1 VGGGTHALPLGRGS
15 YVTIAEAEL
24 FADLRRVANR
34 MLWRPVLAFLKPYRG
49 RLAVLLGLCALS
61 TAFMLI
67 QPFYFRAIIDAAIG
81 QRAERAGIP
90 FAPSGSL
97 AVLTLMLLAV
107 GCGNV
112 LASLATVWYQSRLSH
127 DLFVDVQSQLYDRV
141 QRMPYGFFIHANP
154 GAVVNRLEN
163 EASYASFTMTS
174 VFNSAFAALLSL
186 TAGVALLSVY
196 DWRLVVILAFLGAFV
211 VPSRWL
217 RRRVQSHAVLQ
228 SQVAE
233 KYLGIMHER
242 LSVSGSLLTRL
253 FGLQE
258 HNLSAFSKQTHHFRK
273 LGVRVAWLQ
282 GLGGSIVSIGT
293 VLALAGV
300 AWFGGTAVAAG
311 TFTVGTLALLF
322 FYVRIL
328 STPIQDYGRIRFE
341 LTRALV
347 AFGRVFEIR
356 DFPAY
361 MTFPTPTSTAE
372 PLPGSLQFQNV
383 SFAYPDPSLFA
394 PASLRY
400 ADARPGTDAI
410 DGPQLVLE
418 DVTFSVRP
426 GSFVALVGSSGS
438 GKSTTAA
445 LAARLF
451 DPTTGR
457 VVAGGIDIREIPESQ
472 LVKTV
477 GLVTQDTLLFHDTIR
492 NNLLLAR
499 PDATDK
505 ELVRACAAAGI
516 HQFLRSLPAGY
527 GTMVGERGVRLSGGQ
542 RQRIAFA
549 RMVLRD
555 PSIIILDEATA
566 HLDAE
571 SESLLREAVES
582 VLAGRT
588 RVVIAHRLSTIVDAD
603 EVLVLEH
610 GHIVE
615 RGTHGELLDAGGR
628 YRQLYRTQLLSTEEA
643 IDVTP

>member
-1 VGGGTHALPLGRGS
+1 M
-15 YVTIAEAEL
+15 TIGEAEL

-34 MLWRPVLAFLKPYRG
+34 ALWRPVLGFLRPYRG
-49 RLAVLLGLCALS
+49 RIAVLLGLCALS
-61 TAFMLI
+61 TGFMLV
-67 QPFYFRAIIDAAIG
+67 QPFYFRAIIDAALG
-81 QRAERAGIP
+81 ERAQRAGIP
-90 FAPSGSL
+90 FMTSGSL
-97 AVLTLMLLAV
+97 SALTLMLLAV
-107 GCGNV
+107 GCANV
-112 LASLATVWYQSRLSH
+112 GSSLATAWYQSRLSH
-127 DLFVDVQSQLYDRV
+127 DLFIDVQSQLYDRV

-154 GAVVNRLEN
+154 GAVVNRLEH

-186 TAGVALLSVY
+186 TAGIALLSVY

-211 VPSRWL
+211 VPSRWI
-217 RRRVQSHAVLQ
+217 RRRVQSQAVLQ

-233 KYLGIMHER
+233 RYLGIMHER

-258 HNLSAFSKQTHHFRK
+258 HNLSAFSKQTHQFRK
-273 LGVRVAWLQ
+273 LGTKIAWLQ
-282 GLGGSIVSIGT
+282 GLGGSIISVGT

-356 DFPAY
+356 DFPSY
-361 MTFPTPTSTAE
+361 MTFPPDTSNE
-372 PLPGSLQFQNV
+372 DPLPGSLEFRNV
-383 SFAYPDPSLFA
+383 SFAYPDPSILA
-394 PASLRY
+394 PGSLRY
-400 ADARPGTDAI
+400 ADARPETDTIA
-410 DGPQLVLE
+410 GPQMVLNA
-418 DVTFSVRP
+418 VSFTVRP

-451 DPTTGR
+451 DPTDGQIL
-457 VVAGGIDIREIPESQ
+457 VGGIDVREIPERQ
-472 LVKTV
+472 LVKSV

-492 NNLLLAR
+492 SNLLLAR
-499 PDATDK
+499 SDATDK
-505 ELVRACAAAGI
+505 DLVRACAAASI
-516 HQFLRSLPAGY
+516 HPFLRSLPAGY

-588 RVVIAHRLSTIVDAD
+588 RIVIAHRLSTIVDAD
-603 EVLVLEH
+603 EILVLEH
-610 GHIVE
+610 GRIVE
-615 RGTHGELLDAGGR
+615 RGTHVELLEADGR
-628 YRQLYRTQLLSTEEA
+628 YMQLYRTQLLSTEEVM
-643 IDVTP
+643 DVTP